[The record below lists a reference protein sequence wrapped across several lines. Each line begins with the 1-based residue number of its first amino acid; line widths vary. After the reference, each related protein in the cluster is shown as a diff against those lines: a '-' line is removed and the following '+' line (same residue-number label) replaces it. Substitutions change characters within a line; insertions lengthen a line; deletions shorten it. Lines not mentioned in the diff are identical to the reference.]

1 MPKETCHKLTY
12 ECVDRLDGR
21 NLGRDQISAIFQKSH
36 RGIFEIP
43 DPVRYRY
50 RIPILYFDH
59 QPVDG
64 QILKL
69 TDIS

>member
-1 MPKETCHKLTY
+1 MTKETRHKLTY

-50 RIPILYFDH
+50 RTPILYFDH
-59 QPVDG
+59 QLVDG

-69 TDIS
+69 TAIS